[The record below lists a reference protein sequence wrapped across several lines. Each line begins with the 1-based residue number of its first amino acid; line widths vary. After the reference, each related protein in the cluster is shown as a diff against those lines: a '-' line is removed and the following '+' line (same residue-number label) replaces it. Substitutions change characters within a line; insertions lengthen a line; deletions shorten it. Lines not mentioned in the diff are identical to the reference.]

1 MDEVTNQQAE
11 EIRKQLLSVKKA
23 RKKGVEGHTIE
34 ELDAALKKIL
44 NS

>member
-23 RKKGVEGHTIE
+23 RKKGAECHIIE

>member
-23 RKKGVEGHTIE
+23 RKKGTEGHTVE